1 MATAQLRVCSQR
13 EGTENHSRK
22 ISHTFHPKEND
33 WGYSQFIQCDVL
45 LDENNGYIKNDTVRL
60 EVDVTADAP
69 HGVSWDS
76 KLHAGFIGLRN
87 QGATCYM
94 NSILQTLFFTNKLRK
109 AVYLMPTEDD
119 DQDSSVALAMQRV
132 FYELQFSDSPV
143 GTRKLTK
150 SFGWDAVDSFL
161 QHDVQ
166 ELCRVLLDNL
176 ESKMANTSVE
186 GTIPQL
192 FKGLMRSYV
201 RCIDVSFESARDE
214 FFYDVQLNVK
224 GKPNSMSSRLF
235 F

>member
-1 MATAQLRVCSQR
+1 
-13 EGTENHSRK
+13 
-22 ISHTFHPKEND
+22 
-33 WGYSQFIQCDVL
+33 
-45 LDENNGYIKNDTVRL
+45 
-60 EVDVTADAP
+60 
-69 HGVSWDS
+69 
-76 KLHAGFIGLRN
+76 
-87 QGATCYM
+87 
-94 NSILQTLFFTNKLRK
+94 
-109 AVYLMPTEDD
+109 MPTEDD

-132 FYELQFSDSPV
+132 FFELQFSDSPV

-224 GKPNSMSSRLF
+224 GKPNSKSLSINF
-235 F
+235 